1 MKSAPLQY
9 ANALADIALEQGA
22 VEPVLKQ
29 LSEFNNAYQESAE
42 LRNFLASPAVERE
55 AKHGVIEKLAARMGA
70 SKIIRNFL
78 FIMVDNQRT
87 TLLPQVLESL
97 QLVLQQRQGVAEANV
112 VSATVLSD
120 AQKKLLQQTFE
131 KLTGKKI
138 QAKYSQ
144 DPALLGGALVRIGDT
159 IYDGSLRNRLNQM
172 RARLASE

>member
-1 MKSAPLQY
+1 LKSAPLQY

-22 VEPVLKQ
+22 AEPVLKQ

-42 LRNFLASPAVERE
+42 LRNFLASPAVERD
-55 AKHGVIEKLAARMGA
+55 AKHGVIEKLVARMGA

-78 FIMVDNQRT
+78 FVMVDNQRT
-87 TLLPQVLESL
+87 PLLPQMLETF
-97 QLVLQQRQGVAEANV
+97 QAVLQQRQGVAEASV
-112 VSATVLSD
+112 VSATSLND
-120 AQKKLLQQTFE
+120 GQKSQLQQTFE

-144 DPALLGGALVRIGDT
+144 DPALLGGVQVRIGDT

-172 RARLASE
+172 RARLAAE

>member
-9 ANALADIALEQGA
+9 ANALADIALAQGA
-22 VEPVLKQ
+22 AEPLLRQ
-29 LSEFNNAYQESAE
+29 LSEFNSAYQESAE

-78 FIMVDNQRT
+78 FVMVDNQRT
-87 TLLPQVLESL
+87 PLLPQMLESF
-97 QLVLQQRQGVAEANV
+97 QTVLQQRQGVAEASV
-112 VSATVLSD
+112 VSAATLND
-120 AQKKLLQQTFE
+120 GQKSQLQQTLE

-144 DPALLGGALVRIGDT
+144 DPALLGGVQVRIGDT
-159 IYDGSLRNRLNQM
+159 IYDGSLRNRLDQM
-172 RARLASE
+172 RARLAAE